1 MDWARLKK
9 ISLFEEIPDEELQR
23 FAVLAGEG
31 SVHEGTE
38 LVHQGDFAYELFAIE
53 EGSAEVRRD
62 GEVVADL
69 GPGDVFGE
77 IGVAEHELRSA
88 SVVATSPV
96 RLIWF
101 SHWDVRRLRK
111 ALPEADRRLAE
122 LIEQR
127 RR

>member
-1 MDWARLKK
+1 M
-9 ISLFEEIPDEELQR
+9 
-23 FAVLAGEG
+23 
-31 SVHEGTE
+31 
-38 LVHQGDFAYELFAIE
+38 
-53 EGSAEVRRD
+53 
-62 GEVVADL
+62 
-69 GPGDVFGE
+69 FGE
-77 IGVAEHELRSA
+77 IGVTEHELRSA

-96 RLIWF
+96 RLIWL

>member
-1 MDWARLKK
+1 MRCGPYCGLSGGGPGACGGRVGSAR
-9 ISLFEEIPDEELQR
+9 FRE
-23 FAVLAGEG
+23 
-31 SVHEGTE
+31 
-38 LVHQGDFAYELFAIE
+38 AIE
-53 EGSAEVRRD
+53 EGSAEVRLD
-62 GEVVADL
+62 GEIVADL

-77 IGVAEHELRSA
+77 IGVAEHGLRSA

>member
-1 MDWARLKK
+1 MDWARLRK
-9 ISLFEEIPDEELQR
+9 ISLFEDLSDEELQR
-23 FAVLAGEG
+23 FAVLAAEG

-53 EGSAEVRRD
+53 EGTAEVRRD
-62 GEVVADL
+62 GEVVAEL

-77 IGVAEHELRSA
+77 IAVVEHDLRTA
-88 SVVATSPV
+88 SVVATSPL
-96 RLIWF
+96 RLISF

-111 ALPEADRRLAE
+111 ALPEAEQRLAR